1 MFHFLGEHCCPICS
15 FHRQQGTIDDLER
28 KLNGCKADIE
38 DLEDKA
44 RVQEEKIF
52 GLEEA
57 AVSQAERATYVEQ
70 LRGELGA
77 LNEQKQQ
84 SEARLKDEVD
94 RNVTTVEELRALVNN
109 RLEGLEE
116 KASEQDAEIAQV
128 RDTFQSAVAELS
140 TEEELRALE
149 ALVKDHDSDIKQVI
163 ADLDKVPVDVERN
176 VKDSVVS
183 HINDIRYATHTKK
196 ME

>member
-1 MFHFLGEHCCPICS
+1 M
-15 FHRQQGTIDDLER
+15 
-28 KLNGCKADIE
+28 
-38 DLEDKA
+38 
-44 RVQEEKIF
+44 
-52 GLEEA
+52 
-57 AVSQAERATYVEQ
+57 
-70 LRGELGA
+70 
-77 LNEQKQQ
+77 
-84 SEARLKDEVD
+84 
-94 RNVTTVEELRALVNN
+94 TTVEELRALVNN

-116 KASEQDAEIAQV
+116 KASEQDAEIAEV